1 MGQSIFG
8 ITPAVGFVADVSTTW
23 IVFKAIQLGGP
34 TLYEYVGIRI

>member
-23 IVFKAIQLGGP
+23 IVFKAIQLGFKFNLEGR
-34 TLYEYVGIRI
+34 L